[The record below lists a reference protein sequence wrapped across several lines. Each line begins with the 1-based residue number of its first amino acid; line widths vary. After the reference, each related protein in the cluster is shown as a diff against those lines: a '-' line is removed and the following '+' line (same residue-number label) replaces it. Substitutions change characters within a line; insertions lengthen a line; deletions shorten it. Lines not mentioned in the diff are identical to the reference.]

1 MGKGSRSRVVRVTES
16 GEMKRYKVTSGE
28 MEELV
33 EAETPRQAAME
44 AVRTT
49 FASCMEE
56 YILVDEKTPQ
66 IEAKQFFD
74 TSEILLSLG
83 YVNVTSERD
92 AGKKRKK
99 QKNKNNNENIYSTG
113 SQRPV

>member
-1 MGKGSRSRVVRVTES
+1 
-16 GEMKRYKVTSGE
+16 MKRYKVTSGE
-28 MEELV
+28 MKELV
-33 EAETPRQAAME
+33 EAETPRQAAIN

-49 FASCMEE
+49 FASSMEE

-83 YVNVTSERD
+83 YVNVTLERE
-92 AGKKRKK
+92 AEKKRKK
-99 QKNKNNNENIYSTG
+99 KGKIRNETAKLRNN
-113 SQRPV
+113 

>member
-1 MGKGSRSRVVRVTES
+1 MERMAGYSKS

-49 FASCMEE
+49 FAPSMEE
-56 YILVDEKTPQ
+56 DILVDEKTPQ

-92 AGKKRKK
+92 TEKKRKK
-99 QKNKNNNENIYSTG
+99 KKKNGKIKERNGRIKE
-113 SQRPV
+113 